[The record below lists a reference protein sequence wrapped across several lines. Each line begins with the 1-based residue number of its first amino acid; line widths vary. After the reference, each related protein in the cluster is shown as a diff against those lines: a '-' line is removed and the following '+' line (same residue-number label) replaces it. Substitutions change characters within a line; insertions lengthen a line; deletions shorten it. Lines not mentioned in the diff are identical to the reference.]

1 MPAISHLNPTWE
13 HTLTD
18 ILNHDSKT
26 QMGIIMR
33 AWVKDNNMTDFTS
46 MLTYTADKFT
56 LTGFLCY
63 YKEKVDAETPTMM
76 TTNLLQ
82 ELYNLRRYITH
93 VMNESDYDPDD
104 PDFDHPLS
112 EHNWLSQTRG
122 KFMKYVIYTL
132 SDGIESRPI
141 PNKNQKLISFKKGI
155 KREETAYP
163 TLKDERYFDG
173 FSRSLYI
180 TAKSHECEQV
190 LDPDYTPNHAE
201 KDFFEANQIFMF
213 SVVDKHL
220 LTDMGKTI
228 VRKYVH
234 TTDAQ
239 SVWKDFQDHMKSSSK
254 GASEKRRLTQYVTN
268 TTLDDNYKGTTEQF
282 VLHFNEQFRQLE
294 EISDPSEHFPPQI
307 KLQLLQNAV
316 RPIDDLRIVE
326 TLDEFQST
334 TTGYGR
340 SSSLKYQ
347 TYYNL
352 LINACVRYDR
362 TKKANIAKRGHIY
375 QTSSTP
381 DNDGFNDEIPYET
394 PGRDPYM
401 GIDTPSDEFY
411 NIHTTQY
418 VPPMSARHKLQPRLP
433 KPNQSPETF
442 PKKQT
447 KQRWTGPIYLPAH
460 IYKLLSQEVKDAL
473 QKYNAEAIQKFKST
487 RNLHEINFLDDL
499 HENTQDNSTT
509 SNQDDQSPD
518 YQESHPD
525 QDLEPPMDDLLD
537 FSNSQNHS
545 DDQLDQ
551 VLQTYQTYTES
562 QSPTRQVNAHMT
574 YHVAQANQAMHQ
586 SFVDREANGGLAGSD
601 VRVLNT
607 SPRQC
612 TVIGINNHE
621 IPGLDIVQCAALV
634 NTNNGIVN
642 LIMNEYAYYGKGHTI
657 HLSGQIEWHTNTVDD
672 ISVQVGGQQRIIT
685 IDGNSMPLVCK
696 GGLMYLKFQGIP
708 TDKDLQTYPSV
719 HLTSPQEWDPSVLD
733 YVHPKDNGEPNST
746 YDSTEKYQVDTTFD
760 ESDDYINKLLS
771 ITPQISSTHHIL
783 VNKHNALWGG
793 TVDFFPMK
801 RHLISWNPEDKFPH
815 HPGGSIFC
823 QLIKYLKKF
832 FAI

>member
-1 MPAISHLNPTWE
+1 
-13 HTLTD
+13 
-18 ILNHDSKT
+18 
-26 QMGIIMR
+26 MR

-46 MLTYTADKFT
+46 MLTYTANKFT
-56 LTGFLCY
+56 PTGFLCY

-76 TTNLLQ
+76 PTNLLQ
-82 ELYNLRRYITH
+82 ELYNLRRYIAH

-122 KFMKYVIYTL
+122 KFKKYVIYTL

-190 LDPDYTPNHAE
+190 LDPDYTPNNAE
-201 KDFFEANQIFMF
+201 KDLFEAKQIFMF
-213 SVVDKHL
+213 SVFDKHL

-294 EISDPSEHFPPQI
+294 EISDPSEHFPPHI
-307 KLQLLQNAV
+307 KLQLLQNAG

-326 TLDEFQST
+326 TLDEFQSI

-347 TYYNL
+347 TYYDL
-352 LINACVRYDR
+352 LINACIRYDR

-375 QTSSTP
+375 QTSYTP

-418 VPPMSARHKLQPRLP
+418 VPPMPAGHKLQPRLP

-442 PKKQT
+442 PKTQT
-447 KQRWTGPIYLPAH
+447 KQRLTGPIYLPAH

-487 RNLHEINFLDDL
+487 RNLHEINFLHDL

-525 QDLEPPMDDLLD
+525 QDLEPPTDDLLD
-537 FSNSQNHS
+537 FINSQHHS

-551 VLQTYQTYTES
+551 VLQIYQTYTES
-562 QSPTRQVNAHMT
+562 QSPTRQVNAHIT
-574 YHVAQANQAMHQ
+574 YNVAQVKQAMHQ
-586 SFVDREANGGLAGSD
+586 SFVDRGANGGLAGSD

-634 NTNNGIVN
+634 NTNHGIVN

-657 HLSGQIEWHTNTVDD
+657 HSSGQIEWQTNTVDD
-672 ISVQVGGQQRIIT
+672 KSVQVGGQQRIIT
-685 IDGNSMPLVCK
+685 IDGYSMPLVCK

-719 HLTSPQEWDPSVLD
+719 QLTSPQEWDPSVLD
-733 YVHPKDNGEPNST
+733 YVHPKDNGEPNLT
-746 YDSTEKYQVDTTFD
+746 YDSIEKFQVDPTFD
-760 ESDDYINKLLS
+760 EFDDYINKSLS
-771 ITPQISSTHHIL
+771 ITPQISSTHNIL

-801 RHLISWNPEDKFPH
+801 RHLISWNPEDKFPLD
-815 HPGGSIFC
+815 PGGSIIY
-823 QLIKYLKKF
+823 QIKYLKNL